1 MSDLTVAA
9 VTGIGIVAPCGIGKE
24 AFWKGLLGVP
34 EDGIRQIKD
43 WDPTQWFPNPK
54 EARRADKFTQFA
66 IAAATEAID
75 QAEGFDYD
83 PTKVGVSVGSG
94 IGGIAT
100 LEEQIVINHE
110 KGSRRVTPF
119 LVPMMMSNAAGATI
133 SLRFGYQGPC
143 EAIVTACAAGTH
155 SIGRALDWI
164 RTGRCDAVVAG
175 SSESS
180 LTPTALAG
188 FGNMTAL
195 SKSGK
200 SMPFDVNRD
209 GFVISEG
216 SAVLI
221 MERLDLAEA
230 RGANILGLVVG
241 SGSTADAHHIT
252 APSPQGLGAINCVKQ
267 ALDDAK
273 LNAEDIT
280 YINAH
285 GTSTPLNDKAESL
298 AMVEIFG
305 QPGPAIT
312 STKGVTGHA
321 LGAAGSIEAASIV
334 LSMQHK
340 VIPPTAGYSDHDPEI
355 PKLDIVTE
363 ARDWEPGP
371 TISNSFGFGG
381 HNGTVVLKPYEG

>member
-1 MSDLTVAA
+1 MHQDAVAA
-9 VTGIGIVAPCGIGKE
+9 ITGIGVVAPCGVGKE
-24 AFWKGLLGVP
+24 AFWNGLLETP
-34 EDGIRQIKD
+34 EDGYRTVDD
-43 WDPTQWFPNPK
+43 WDPSFLFENAK

-66 IAAATEAID
+66 LAAAAEAIE
-75 QAEGFDYD
+75 QAKGFDYD

-100 LEEQIVINHE
+100 LEDQIVVQHE

-119 LVPMMMSNAAGATI
+119 LVPMMMSNAAGASV
-133 SLRFGYQGPC
+133 SLRHGFQGPC

-164 RTGRCDAVVAG
+164 RSGRCEAVVAG

-195 SKSGK
+195 SKSGH

-209 GFVISEG
+209 GFVIAEG
-216 SAVLI
+216 SGVLI

-230 RGANILGLVVG
+230 RGAEILGLVVG

-267 ALDDAK
+267 ALADAK
-273 LNAEDIT
+273 MNADEVT

-285 GTSTPLNDKAESL
+285 GTSTPLNDKAESI
-298 AMVEIFG
+298 AMQEIFG
-305 QPGPAIT
+305 APGPAIT

-321 LGAAGSIEAASIV
+321 LGAAGSIEAASVI
-334 LSMQHK
+334 LSMQK
-340 VIPPTAGYSDHDPEI
+340 KMIPPTMGFKEADPEI

-363 ARDWEPGP
+363 AREWEPGP

-381 HNGTVVLKPYEG
+381 HNGTIVFKPYNG